1 VNLTRVLNVALPDI
15 PARVLGDKPP
25 RFPPDVISK
34 EHVEQGQRVVRV
46 VVRGVDSMFRFPPA
60 NWELAQFFDGT
71 RSYKEVADEYSAK
84 TNTVLSEDDAREF
97 AQALEEIGFWH
108 RTTQEKNI
116 LLMQKDANKRR
127 KALKATKSKWGDLA
141 EISFPAV
148 NPDRFL
154 TWLHSYTYWIY
165 TWWFTCITLV
175 FFGVM
180 AGITVTHWSEI
191 GRDTLQFFKF
201 TEKSWNDVLIFYVSA
216 IVSMC
221 WHEIGHGHAT
231 KHYGGRVPAM
241 GFLLIYL
248 TPGFF
253 TDTTEGQVTAT
264 RHQRFIISLAGA
276 WSELYI
282 CVAATIVWW
291 ATPPDT
297 TAHNVAYVMMLITGI
312 ASILINFNPLIKLDG
327 YYMMCES
334 LGLSDLK
341 EDSTTYVS
349 SWVKRHIWDLPV
361 EVPYVPRQR
370 RLGYVIYAVASGL
383 YSYTVLFIIARFV
396 GNVFR
401 NFDPD
406 WSFIPELLTAAF
418 IFRGRISKLVKF
430 MKLVYLDKRD
440 RVRSWAVF
448 RHPLYVVAAVLI
460 FCLLPLWHESITGRF
475 VLEPQH
481 VAFVRALVPGSIT
494 QVYTSEG
501 TSIASG
507 APLFRMN
514 NLNLRAAQDKNA
526 ADYATAGMH
535 ATSALLRYSD
545 YGSAAQERERLAE
558 QSRTANAQAATLDIS
573 SPISGVVMTPRL
585 SDLLGSHVAEG
596 TELAEVAD
604 LANMQA
610 RMFMSEYDLHR
621 LQLGAPARLMVDG
634 SVRKLS
640 SEVASIATRSSAIDA
655 ALVEPNK
662 FQGLRAP
669 NYYVVDMPIANPEGA
684 LKPGM
689 VGTARVYG
697 PRRSILELIYVE
709 AKRGLVR
716 KLW

>member
-34 EHVEQGQRVVRV
+34 EHIEDGQRVVRV

-71 RSYKEVADEYSAK
+71 RSYKEVAGDYSAK
-84 TNTVLSEDDAREF
+84 TNTLLSEEDAREF

-116 LLMQKDANKRR
+116 LLMQNDANKRR

-141 EISFPAV
+141 EITFPAV

-180 AGITVTHWSEI
+180 TGITVTHWSEI

-201 TEKSWNDVLIFYVSA
+201 TEKAWNDVLIFYVSA

-264 RHQRFIISLAGA
+264 RHQRFIIALAGA

-297 TAHNVAYVMMLITGI
+297 TIHNVAYVLMLITGI

-334 LGLSDLK
+334 LALGDLK
-341 EDSTTYVS
+341 EESTAYVS

-361 EVPYVPRQR
+361 EVPYVPRRR

-383 YSYTVLFIIARFV
+383 YSYIVLFVIARFV

-430 MKLVYLDKRD
+430 MKFVYLDKRD

-448 RHPLYVVAAVLI
+448 RHPLYVVAVVLI
-460 FCLLPLWHESITGRF
+460 FCFLPLWHEAITGRF

-514 NLNLRAAQDKNA
+514 NLNLRSAQDKNA

-545 YGSAAQERERLAE
+545 YGSAAQDRERLAE
-558 QSRTANAQAATLDIS
+558 QSRTVNAQAATLDVS

-585 SDLLGSHVAEG
+585 SDLLGSNVAEG

-604 LANMQA
+604 LANMRA

-634 SVRKLS
+634 SVRKLN
-640 SEVASIATRSSAIDA
+640 SEVASIAPRSSAIDA

-669 NYYVVDMPIANPEGA
+669 NYYVVEMPIANPEGA

-697 PRRSILELIYVE
+697 PRRSILGLISVE
-709 AKRGLVR
+709 VKRGLVR

>member
-1 VNLTRVLNVALPDI
+1 
-15 PARVLGDKPP
+15 
-25 RFPPDVISK
+25 
-34 EHVEQGQRVVRV
+34 
-46 VVRGVDSMFRFPPA
+46 
-60 NWELAQFFDGT
+60 
-71 RSYKEVADEYSAK
+71 
-84 TNTVLSEDDAREF
+84 
-97 AQALEEIGFWH
+97 
-108 RTTQEKNI
+108 
-116 LLMQKDANKRR
+116 
-127 KALKATKSKWGDLA
+127 
-141 EISFPAV
+141 
-148 NPDRFL
+148 
-154 TWLHSYTYWIY
+154 
-165 TWWFTCITLV
+165 
-175 FFGVM
+175 
-180 AGITVTHWSEI
+180 
-191 GRDTLQFFKF
+191 
-201 TEKSWNDVLIFYVSA
+201 
-216 IVSMC
+216 
-221 WHEIGHGHAT
+221 
-231 KHYGGRVPAM
+231 
-241 GFLLIYL
+241 
-248 TPGFF
+248 
-253 TDTTEGQVTAT
+253 
-264 RHQRFIISLAGA
+264 
-276 WSELYI
+276 
-282 CVAATIVWW
+282 
-291 ATPPDT
+291 
-297 TAHNVAYVMMLITGI
+297 
-312 ASILINFNPLIKLDG
+312 
-327 YYMMCES
+327 MMCES

-440 RVRSWAVF
+440 RVRSWAIF

-494 QVYTSEG
+494 QVYASEG
-501 TSIASG
+501 TPSRRGCAAIPDEQPHSALGAGQERSG
-507 APLFRMN
+507 LRHGRNACH
-514 NLNLRAAQDKNA
+514 LRAA
-526 ADYATAGMH
+526 
-535 ATSALLRYSD
+535 ALLRLRLCRARARAPRRTKSHRECPGCD
-545 YGSAAQERERLAE
+545 SGHLEPDFGSRHDSQ
-558 QSRTANAQAATLDIS
+558 T
-573 SPISGVVMTPRL
+573 V
-585 SDLLGSHVAEG
+585 DLLGSHVAEG

-640 SEVASIATRSSAIDA
+640 SEVASIATRSSAIDP

>member
-514 NLNLRAAQDKNA
+514 NLNLRSAQDKNA

>member
-154 TWLHSYTYWIY
+154 TWFHSYTYWIY

-180 AGITVTHWSEI
+180 TGITVTHWSEI

-216 IVSMC
+216 VVSMC

-418 IFRGRISKLVKF
+418 IFRGRIGKLVKF

-494 QVYTSEG
+494 QIYTSEG

-514 NLNLRAAQDKNA
+514 NLNLRSAQDKNA

-558 QSRTANAQAATLDIS
+558 QSRTVNAQAATLDIS

-634 SVRKLS
+634 SVRKLR
-640 SEVASIATRSSAIDA
+640 SEVASIAPRSSAIDA

-697 PRRSILELIYVE
+697 LRRSILELIYVE

>member
-1 VNLTRVLNVALPDI
+1 
-15 PARVLGDKPP
+15 
-25 RFPPDVISK
+25 
-34 EHVEQGQRVVRV
+34 
-46 VVRGVDSMFRFPPA
+46 MFRFPPA

-514 NLNLRAAQDKNA
+514 NLNLRSAQDKNA